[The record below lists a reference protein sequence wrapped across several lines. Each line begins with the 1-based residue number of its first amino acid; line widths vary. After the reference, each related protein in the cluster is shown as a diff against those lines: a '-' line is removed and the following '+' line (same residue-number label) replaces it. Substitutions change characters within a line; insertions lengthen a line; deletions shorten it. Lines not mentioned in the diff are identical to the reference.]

1 MKIRRLTLTNFGIYA
16 YKNIID
22 LQSEKPVV
30 LIGGMNGRGKTTLLE
45 AVLLALYG
53 RWSFAVEESK
63 LAFPKYLTNLVNKT
77 DGTLNTRLE
86 LKFEMRSEDE
96 NTVFTVIREW
106 SLNTAT
112 PSLKTSVQKNGLP
125 DQILSENWDLFIEE
139 MLPSG
144 IAPFF
149 FFNGEKIAELASAD
163 NDTHMKNSIKTLLGI
178 HVIDQAISDTRRIIN
193 SKKKLVKSDSF
204 EKEITEYEKRL
215 NDAEAAIKTSK
226 EHSAVLRAK
235 AIKIESKLNEAEKIF
250 AAMGGNLAIT
260 RKDLLTRQGVLLERL
275 NRADTRIMEIAAGD
289 LPLLLTLPL
298 LKRALTVSTKEK
310 EQRNIQV
317 ALEQLPN
324 LFREYAKGKKTNMKF
339 DDFIN
344 YVKSTATNELP
355 VYNLT
360 DNGHYHLSSLCSS
373 LSTRQ
378 REEAVKALSG
388 RKKIQDE
395 LAEVENYLSLNVDE
409 TEAGQKHN
417 EILQLTAELA
427 TIQEQFRVALIAEA
441 ADIST
446 RDEIARSYQKLI
458 ESVVS
463 NIEGADETKRIVK
476 YTGLAVQVLQ
486 EYKVRLQRAKTRNLA
501 LTMTDCFKRLASK
514 KNLIREIQIDEIT
527 LDFRYYNGNG
537 MEVNHNSFSAG
548 EKQLL
553 VISMLWALAI
563 CSKKQLP
570 VIIDTPLARMDSV
583 HRKALITNYFPCASE
598 QTILLSTDSEV
609 SGQYYDMLKPFVG
622 KEYTL
627 MFDENTK
634 RSAVEEGYFG
644 GGAK

>member
-16 YKNIID
+16 YKNVID
-22 LQSEKPVV
+22 LKSDKPVV
-30 LIGGMNGRGKTTLLE
+30 LIGGMNGRGKTTFLE

-53 RWSFAVEESK
+53 RRSFAVEESK

-77 DGTLNTRLE
+77 DGTLTTRLE
-86 LKFEMRSEDE
+86 LEFEMRSESE

-106 SLNTAT
+106 SLKTAT
-112 PSLKTSVQKNGLP
+112 PSLKTWVLKNDLS
-125 DQILSENWDLFIEE
+125 DQILSDNWDLFVEE
-139 MLPSG
+139 MLPSA

-149 FFNGEKIAELASAD
+149 FFDGEKIAELASTE
-163 NDTHMKNSIKTLLGI
+163 NDAHMKDSIKTLLGI
-178 HVIDQAISDTRRIIN
+178 HVIDQAIADTQRIVN
-193 SKKKLVKSDSF
+193 NKKKLVKSDTF
-204 EKEITEYEKRL
+204 EKEIADYEKRL
-215 NDAEAAIKTSK
+215 SEAESNIKASK
-226 EHSAVLRAK
+226 EQSAVLRAK
-235 AIKIESKLNEAEKIF
+235 SIKIESKLNQAEKTF
-250 AAMGGNLAIT
+250 TAMGGNLAIT
-260 RKDLLTRQGVLLERL
+260 RKELITKQGILLERL
-275 NRADTRIMEIAAGD
+275 DRADTHTMEVAAGD

-298 LKRALTVSTKEK
+298 LKRALAVSSKEK
-310 EQRNIQV
+310 EQRNIQA
-317 ALEQLPN
+317 ALEQLPT
-324 LFREYAKGKKTNMKF
+324 LFKEYTKGAKTDLKF
-339 DDFIN
+339 DDFIS
-344 YVKSTATNELP
+344 YVKSTATNDSP
-355 VYNLT
+355 IYNMT

-373 LSTRQ
+373 LPTQQ
-378 REEAVKALSG
+378 REEAVKALSE

-409 TEAGQKHN
+409 TEAGKKHN

-427 TIQEQFRVALIAEA
+427 TIQEQLRVALVAEA

-446 RDEIARSYQKLI
+446 RDEIARSHKKLI

-476 YTGLAVQVLQ
+476 YSGLAVEVLQ
-486 EYKVRLQRAKTRNLA
+486 EYKVRLQKVKARNLA

-514 KNLIREIQIDEIT
+514 KNLIHDIQIDEAT
-527 LDFRYYNGNG
+527 LDFHYYNGNG
-537 MEVNHNSFSAG
+537 MEVNHKSFSAG

-570 VIIDTPLARMDSV
+570 VIVDTPLARMDSV
-583 HRKALITNYFPCASE
+583 HRKALITSYFPCASE

-609 SGQYYDMLKPFVG
+609 NGRYYDMLKPFVG

-627 MFDENTK
+627 MFDENSK
-634 RSAVEEGYFG
+634 RSAIETGYFG
-644 GGAK
+644 GEAK

>member
-22 LQSEKPVV
+22 LKSDKPVV
-30 LIGGMNGRGKTTLLE
+30 LIGGMNGRGKTTFLE
-45 AVLLALYG
+45 AVLLGLYG
-53 RWSFAVEESK
+53 RRSFAVEESK

-77 DGTLNTRLE
+77 DGTLATRLE
-86 LKFEMRSEDE
+86 LEFEMWSESDD
-96 NTVFTVIREW
+96 TVFTVIREW
-106 SLNTAT
+106 SLKTAT
-112 PSLKTSVQKNGLP
+112 PSLKTWVLKNGLP
-125 DQILSENWDLFIEE
+125 DQILSDNWDLFIEE
-139 MLPSG
+139 MLPSA
-144 IAPFF
+144 ISPFF
-149 FFNGEKIAELASAD
+149 FFDGEKIAELASTE
-163 NDTHMKNSIKTLLGI
+163 NDAHMKDSIKTLLGI
-178 HVIDQAISDTRRIIN
+178 HVIDQAIADTQRIVN
-193 SKKKLVKSDSF
+193 NKKKLVKSDTF
-204 EKEITEYEKRL
+204 EKEIAEYEQRL
-215 NDAEAAIKTSK
+215 SDAESKIKKSK
-226 EHSAVLRAK
+226 EQSIVLRAK
-235 AIKIESKLNEAEKIF
+235 TIKVESKLNQAEKTF

-260 RKDLLTRQGVLLERL
+260 RKELITKQGVLLERL
-275 NRADTRIMEIAAGD
+275 DRVDAHTMEVAAGD
-289 LPLLLTLPL
+289 LPLLMTLPL
-298 LKRALTVSTKEK
+298 LKRALAVSSKEK
-310 EQRNIQV
+310 EQRNIQA

-324 LFREYAKGKKTNMKF
+324 LFKEYAKGTKTDLKF
-339 DDFIN
+339 DDFIS
-344 YVKSTATNELP
+344 YVKSTATNDSP
-355 VYNLT
+355 IYNMT

-373 LSTRQ
+373 LPTRQ
-378 REEAVKALSG
+378 REDTVKTLSE

-409 TEAGQKHN
+409 TEAGKKHN

-427 TIQEQFRVALIAEA
+427 TIQEQLRVALVSEA

-446 RDEIARSYQKLI
+446 RDEIARSHQKLI
-458 ESVVS
+458 ESLVS
-463 NIEGADETKRIVK
+463 DIEGADETKRIVK
-476 YTGLAVQVLQ
+476 YSGLTVQVLQ
-486 EYKVRLQRAKTRNLA
+486 EYKVRLQKAKARNLA

-514 KNLIREIQIDEIT
+514 KNLIHEIQIDEVT

-537 MEVNHNSFSAG
+537 MEVNRKSFSAG

-570 VIIDTPLARMDSV
+570 VIVDTPLARMDSV
-583 HRKALITNYFPCASE
+583 HRKALITSYFPYASK

-609 SGQYYDMLKPFVG
+609 SGRYYDMLKPFVD

-634 RSAVEEGYFG
+634 RSAIEVGYFG